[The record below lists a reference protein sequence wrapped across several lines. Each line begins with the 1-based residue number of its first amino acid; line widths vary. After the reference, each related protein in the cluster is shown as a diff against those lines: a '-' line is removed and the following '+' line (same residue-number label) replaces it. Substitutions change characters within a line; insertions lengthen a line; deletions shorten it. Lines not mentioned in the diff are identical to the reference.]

1 MQDAAVADP
10 LTGRPGPKP
19 KPSAA
24 PASVLDDRVELA
36 RFTRWLPGRS
46 GAPNAES
53 SLRIGGM
60 HCAACATLVEQ
71 ALRRVDGVVD
81 ARVSAA
87 AQCATVQWQ
96 PERTRPSALVA
107 AIERAGYAAVP
118 DTAAG
123 ARAMRR
129 KESRDA
135 LWRLFVAAFCAMQVM
150 MMATPSYLANAAQL
164 APDLKRLL
172 DWGSWLLT
180 LPVMLFAAAPFFSG
194 AWRSL
199 RSFRSLRSGRI
210 GMDVPAALGVLVA
223 FIASSG
229 AAFDPGGIFGS
240 EVYFDSLT
248 MFVSFLLAGR
258 YLEMRARHHA
268 EASLEDSIGRLPEV
282 ALREGADG
290 SVAAVSVLRLERG
303 DIVRVPLGQAFCADG
318 VLTQGRTRAD
328 ESLLSGESAPVD
340 KAVGDAVVAGSMN
353 LGAPVAMRVDRVG
366 ADTRFEAIVAMMRDA
381 RSQRPTVFGGADRWA
396 APFLWAVLLLAGGGA
411 AVWSVIDPSRA
422 VWVAVSVLIVTC
434 PCALS
439 LAAPSALLSSAMA
452 LARRGVLLRRI
463 DAIEGLAHMQT
474 LFIDKTG
481 TLTCTPAETKGEGML
496 MTRVDGDAPVT
507 DADTD
512 AITDAGA
519 RDIAASLA
527 AWSSHPLAKMIV
539 REGAGRVWRDLGET
553 AGEGVQG
560 RADDGAVWRLG
571 KRSVLLPRPPGER
584 AEVRG
589 CEGHSVAAPALTP
602 SYARGRGSQAESPQ
616 AAECWLSRDGVAVAR
631 FQFAEVLR
639 DGAADAVR
647 ALQRDGVR
655 VALLSG
661 DDPAR
666 VAHVA
671 QLVGIADAHGGM
683 TPEHKLAAV
692 RAAQA
697 RGERVAMI
705 GDGVN
710 DAPVL
715 AQADVSL
722 AMGEGAQIARAQAD
736 GVLVSNALADVVA
749 ARALAKRTLR
759 VVHQN
764 FAWAATYNA
773 ACVPLALLGMLPPWA
788 AGLGMATSSLVV
800 VVNSLRLA
808 R

>member
-1 MQDAAVADP
+1 MQDAVVADP
-10 LTGRPGPKP
+10 LTGRPKLPVANAP
-19 KPSAA
+19 TAT
-24 PASVLDDRVELA
+24 PASVIDDQIEFA
-36 RFTRWLPGRS
+36 RFTRWLPGPGGVRT
-46 GAPNAES
+46 AES

-60 HCAACATLVEQ
+60 HCAACATLIEQ

-107 AIERAGYAAVP
+107 AVERAGYAAVP

-150 MMATPSYLANAAQL
+150 MLATPSYLANAAEL
-164 APDLKRLL
+164 APDLKQLL
-172 DWGSWLLT
+172 DWGSWLLS
-180 LPVMLFAAAPFFSG
+180 LPVMLFAAAPFFTG

-199 RSFRSLRSGRI
+199 QSFRSLRSGRI

-223 FIASSG
+223 FVASSG
-229 AAFDPGGIFGS
+229 AAFDPGGIFGR

-248 MFVSFLLAGR
+248 MFVSFLLGGR

-282 ALREGADG
+282 ALREEADG
-290 SVAAVSVLRLERG
+290 SVASVSVLRLRRG

-340 KAVGDAVVAGSMN
+340 KAAGDAVVAGSMN

-381 RSQRPTVFGGADRWA
+381 RSQRPTAFGDADRWA
-396 APFLWAVLLLAGGGA
+396 APFLWAVLVLAGVGA

-463 DAIEGLAHMQT
+463 DAIEGLAQMQT

-481 TLTCTPAETKGEGML
+481 TLTCPLDETQGQGME
-496 MTRVDGDAPVT
+496 MTRVDGHACVVDSASEAVT
-507 DADTD
+507 DA
-512 AITDAGA
+512 AL
-519 RDIAASLA
+519 RNIAASLA
-527 AWSSHPLAKMIV
+527 AWSSHPLAKLIV
-539 REGAGRVWRDLGET
+539 REGAGRVWHDLGET

-560 RADDGAVWRLG
+560 RADDGSVWRLG
-571 KRSVLLPRPPGER
+571 KRPVLLPRPQP
-584 AEVRG
+584 
-589 CEGHSVAAPALTP
+589 LTP
-602 SYARGRGSQAESPQ
+602 PSPRGGGSQVEEPPAS
-616 AAECWLSRDGVAVAR
+616 ECWLSRDGQAVAR

-639 DGAADAVR
+639 AGAADAVR

-661 DDPAR
+661 DHPAR

-671 QLVGIADAHGGM
+671 RLVGITDARGGM
-683 TPEHKLAAV
+683 TPEHKLGAV

-736 GVLVSNALADVVA
+736 GVLVSNSLEDVVG

-759 VVHQN
+759 VVRQN

-773 ACVPLALLGMLPPWA
+773 ACVPLALLGLLPPWA